1 MENKADFR
9 TAINDLSTILLE
21 NVVPKEVKR
30 FDTERTI
37 FLVNT
42 VKQIDKATQRVVQ
55 SVEQQKRT
63 LEREIKQH
71 KRLMEKMFSSVE
83 SKPTANKE
91 RFAKFNLKNWQVSYS
106 KAWNLLG
113 WTGKIRTEQ
122 DLRTAANEY
131 NRTLFRKR
139 LSSLLQCGLLTTE
152 GCKASSYMVTKLSQ
166 EVLNHDS

>member
-1 MENKADFR
+1 MENKQDFR
-9 TAINDLSTILLE
+9 TAINDLSTLLLE
-21 NVVPKEVKR
+21 NVITKEVKK

-42 VKQIDKATQRVVQ
+42 VKEIDKATQKVVQ

-71 KRLMEKMFSSVE
+71 KRLMDKMFSSVE
-83 SKPTANKE
+83 SKPSANKE
-91 RFAKFNLKNWQVSYS
+91 RYAKFGLKNWQVSYS

-131 NRTLFRKR
+131 NRSLFRKR
-139 LSSLLQCGLLTTE
+139 LSSLLQCGLLTTT
-152 GCKASSYMVTKLSQ
+152 GCKAGSYMFQKLSQ
-166 EVLNHDS
+166 EVIDHDS